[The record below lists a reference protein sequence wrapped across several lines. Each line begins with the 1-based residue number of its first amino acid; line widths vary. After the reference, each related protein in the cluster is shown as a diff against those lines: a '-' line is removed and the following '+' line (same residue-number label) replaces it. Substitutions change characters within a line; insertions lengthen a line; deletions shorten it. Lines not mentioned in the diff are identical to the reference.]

1 MKKSLYLLFVLF
13 TLGALLLAGCG
24 TTEEVVPTEAEP
36 VVAEATEVAATE
48 EPAAAVALKITGLV
62 SNEMAWTEDEIKA
75 METMTVQYT
84 NKDGEVKDYT
94 GVSLNALLALAGLS
108 ADASAVVL
116 VADDGFTAEVAL
128 ADLQACSE
136 CIVSFRNQGGF
147 STVMPGFS
155 GDAQVKGVVEIQ
167 VKLQL

>member
-24 TTEEVVPTEAEP
+24 TTEEAAPTEAVT
-36 VVAEATEVAATE
+36 VVEAAAE

-62 SNEMAWTEDEIKA
+62 TNEMTWTEDEVRA

-84 NKDGEVKDYT
+84 NKDGEVQDYT

-108 ADASAVVL
+108 ADATALAL
-116 VADDGFTAEVAL
+116 VADDGYTAEVTL
-128 ADLQACSE
+128 VDVQACSE
-136 CIVSFRNQGGF
+136 CIVSFRNNGGF
-147 STVMPGFS
+147 STVMPGFT
-155 GDAQVKGVVEIQ
+155 GKEQVKGVIEIQ
-167 VKLQL
+167 VK